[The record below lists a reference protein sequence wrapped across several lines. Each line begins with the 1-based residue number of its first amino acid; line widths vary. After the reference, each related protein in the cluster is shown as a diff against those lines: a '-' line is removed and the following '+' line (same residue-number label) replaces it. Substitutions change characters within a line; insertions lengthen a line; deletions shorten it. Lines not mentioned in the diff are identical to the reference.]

1 MAQGAFVDLDMS
13 FFERHG
19 PRDAGHSDDAS
30 MLFAVNGDSSLS
42 ATVEAEVELDLDYRC
57 ELFDEW
63 IAALPSR

>member
-1 MAQGAFVDLDMS
+1 
-13 FFERHG
+13 
-19 PRDAGHSDDAS
+19 